1 MDKLEVRIDRFLW
14 AVRIFKTR
22 SIASEACKKSK
33 VLINGKSVKPAKNVN
48 VGDEIDVR
56 KDSIIRTYKVL
67 ALLKNRVGAKLV
79 DGYICETTTQ
89 EELDKL
95 VMIRHNINGYR
106 STGTGRPTKKDRREL
121 DGFFDK

>member
-1 MDKLEVRIDRFLW
+1 MEKFEVRVDRFLW

-33 VLINGKSVKPAKNVN
+33 VMVNGKSAKPAKNIN
-48 VGDEIDVR
+48 VGDVIDVR

-67 ALLKNRVGAKLV
+67 ALLKNRIGAKLV
-79 DGYICETTTQ
+79 DGYISEITTQ

-95 VMIRHNINGYR
+95 IMIRHNINGYR
-106 STGTGRPTKKDRREL
+106 SSGTGRPTKRDRREL